1 MKKTI
6 ASLTLSLTILLS
18 LSALAQN
25 DSSRTN
31 SKIVSDSSYSK
42 NDTIRIG
49 DMLIIKK
56 QGYQDNRIENN
67 SWYNKKR
74 KITHGTIAL
83 GNMVVVKRPADQNQF
98 NSNNNNSYYN
108 RKRNRPYGTTINI
121 TNGKIT
127 KDTFLS
133 VNEDTVR
140 LGRLNIIKSQDS
152 LHKKDWESMIEDGD
166 FDNTHISIERAPK
179 KLKNVTTNWMSFD
192 LGYANYR
199 DESEQMAYLAIYPG
213 LPYNKYW
220 VNSGSLKLDNRKS
233 SNFNIWIVQQKLNI
247 YQHKINLKYG
257 VGFEMFNFRFEQ
269 PVSFRNE
276 PGKTVFIDDVNF
288 TKNKLFVK
296 YLTVPVQLNFQ
307 PNPYNR
313 KGFYASIGLS
323 AGYLVDARNKQISP
337 ERGKQK
343 YDGNFELNNFRF
355 ATIGELGIGGIR
367 LYGSFGS
374 INLFDKNQS
383 SFSLFPYSIGLR
395 FSNF

>member
-1 MKKTI
+1 M
-6 ASLTLSLTILLS
+6 
-18 LSALAQN
+18 
-25 DSSRTN
+25 
-31 SKIVSDSSYSK
+31 
-42 NDTIRIG
+42 
-49 DMLIIKK
+49 
-56 QGYQDNRIENN
+56 
-67 SWYNKKR
+67 
-74 KITHGTIAL
+74 
-83 GNMVVVKRPADQNQF
+83 
-98 NSNNNNSYYN
+98 
-108 RKRNRPYGTTINI
+108 PYGTIVNI
-121 TNGKIT
+121 KNGQIV

-133 VNEDTVR
+133 VNDDTVR

-152 LHKKDWESMIEDGD
+152 NNKKDWETMIEDGD
-166 FDNTHISIERAPK
+166 FENTNITIERAPK
-179 KLKNVTTNWMSFD
+179 KLKNVTTNWFSFD

-199 DESEQMAYLAIYPG
+199 DESDQMVYLMGFPSTYPG
-213 LPYNKYW
+213 LPYNKYL
-220 VNSGSLKLDNRKS
+220 VNSSNLKLDNRKS
-233 SNFNIWIVQQKLNI
+233 SNFNIWIVQQKVNL

-276 PGKTVFIDDVNF
+276 LGKTVLIDDVNF

-307 PNPYNR
+307 PNPNSR

-343 YDGNFELNNFRF
+343 YDGNFELNNLRF

-367 LYGSFGS
+367 LYGSYGS

-383 SFSLFPYSIGLR
+383 RFSLFPYALGLR

>member
-6 ASLTLSLTILLS
+6 TTLTACFIMAFSLT
-18 LSALAQN
+18 ALAQN
-25 DSSRTN
+25 DSTKTN
-31 SKIVSDSSYSK
+31 TNKIIIES
-42 NDTIRIG
+42 DTIRIG

-56 QGYQDNRIENN
+56 QGDR
-67 SWYNKKR
+67 
-74 KITHGTIAL
+74 
-83 GNMVVVKRPADQNQF
+83 
-98 NSNNNNSYYN
+98 NNNNDNKSYYN
-108 RKRNRPYGTTINI
+108 RKRNRLYGTSLNI
-121 TNGKIT
+121 TNGRIK

-133 VNEDTVR
+133 VNDDTVR

-152 LHKKDWESMIEDGD
+152 NNKKDWESMIEDGD
-166 FDNTHISIERAPK
+166 FDNTRISIERAPK
-179 KLKNVTTNWMSFD
+179 KLKNVTTNWFSFD
-192 LGYANYR
+192 LGYANYT
-199 DESEQMAYLAIYPG
+199 DESPQMAYLAIYP
-213 LPYNKYW
+213 PSKYW
-220 VNSGSLKLDNRKS
+220 VNSGSLKLDNRKA
-233 SNFNIWIVQQKLNI
+233 SNFNIWIVQQKLNV

-288 TKNKLFVK
+288 TKNKLFTK

-307 PNPYNR
+307 PNPYSR

-343 YDGNFELNNFRF
+343 YDGTFELNNLRF

-367 LYGSFGS
+367 LYGSYGS
-374 INLFDKNQS
+374 INLFDKNQTHF
-383 SFSLFPYSIGLR
+383 SFFPYALGLR
-395 FSNF
+395 FGNF

>member
-1 MKKTI
+1 MKKIITP
-6 ASLTLSLTILLS
+6 LTLCLMMLLS
-18 LSALAQN
+18 LQSFAQN
-25 DSSRTN
+25 DSTRT
-31 SKIVSDSSYSK
+31 SPSIKLVADSSYNA
-42 NDTIRIG
+42 NDTISIG
-49 DMLIIKK
+49 NMIIVKK

-74 KITHGTIAL
+74 NITHGNIAL
-83 GNMVVVKRPADQNQF
+83 GNMVVVKRPAYQNQY
-98 NSNNNNSYYN
+98 NN
-108 RKRNRPYGTTINI
+108 RRNRNRNMPIGTIINI
-121 TNGKIT
+121 TNGKIK

-133 VNEDTVR
+133 VNDDTVR

-152 LHKKDWESMIEDGD
+152 NNKKDWESMIEDGD
-166 FDNTHISIERAPK
+166 FDNTNITIERAPK
-179 KLKNVTTNWMSFD
+179 KLKNITTNWFSFD
-192 LGYANYR
+192 LGYANYI
-199 DESEQMAYLAIYPG
+199 DESPQMAYLAIFP
-213 LPYNKYW
+213 PSKYW
-220 VNSGSLKLDNRKS
+220 VNSSNLKLDNRKA

-276 PGKTVFIDDVNF
+276 PNKTIFMDDVNF

-307 PNPYNR
+307 PNPYSR

-343 YDGNFELNNFRF
+343 YDGNFELNNLRL

-367 LYGSFGS
+367 LYGSYGS

-383 SFSLFPYSIGLR
+383 SFSLFPYALGLR

>member
-1 MKKTI
+1 MKKII
-6 ASLTLSLTILLS
+6 APLTLSLLILLS
-18 LSALAQN
+18 LQSFAQN
-25 DSSRTN
+25 DSSRT
-31 SKIVSDSSYSK
+31 SPSIQLVADSSFHA
-42 NDTIRIG
+42 NDTIKIG
-49 DMLIIKK
+49 NMLIIKK
-56 QGYQDNRIENN
+56 QGGRNN
-67 SWYNKKR
+67 DY
-74 KITHGTIAL
+74 
-83 GNMVVVKRPADQNQF
+83 D
-98 NSNNNNSYYN
+98 NNSYYSGRRN
-108 RKRNRPYGTTINI
+108 WNSYNNKKRNRLYGTSLNI
-121 TNGKIT
+121 TNGKIR

-133 VNEDTVR
+133 VNDDTVR

-152 LHKKDWESMIEDGD
+152 NHKKDWESMIEDGD
-166 FDNTHISIERAPK
+166 FDNTRISIERAPK
-179 KLKNVTTNWMSFD
+179 KLKNVTTNWFSFD
-192 LGYANYR
+192 LGYANYT
-199 DESEQMAYLAIYPG
+199 DESPQMAYLMGFPSTYPG
-213 LPYNKYW
+213 PPYSKYF

-233 SNFNIWIVQQKLNI
+233 SNFNIWIIQQKLNV

-276 PGKTVFIDDVNF
+276 PGKTLYMDDVNF

-307 PNPYNR
+307 PSPYSR

-343 YDGNFELNNFRF
+343 YDGTFELNNLRF

-367 LYGSFGS
+367 LYGSYGS

-383 SFSLFPYSIGLR
+383 HFSFFPYALGLR

>member
-1 MKKTI
+1 MKKIITPL
-6 ASLTLSLTILLS
+6 ALSLVMLLS
-18 LSALAQN
+18 LQGFTQN

-31 SKIVSDSSYSK
+31 SSIKLLADSSFSA
-42 NDTIRIG
+42 NDTITIG
-49 DMLIIKK
+49 NMIIVKK
-56 QGYQDNRIENN
+56 QGNQNDGKNI
-67 SWYNKKR
+67 NK
-74 KITHGTIAL
+74 HNGTIAI
-83 GNMVVVKRPADQNQF
+83 GNVVILKKNNEQNY
-98 NSNNNNSYYN
+98 NYN

-121 TNGKIT
+121 TDGKIA

-166 FDNTHISIERAPK
+166 FDNTHISIERASK
-179 KLKNVTTNWMSFD
+179 KLKNVTTNWFSFD

-199 DESEQMAYLAIYPG
+199 DESAQMAYLAVYPG

-233 SNFNIWIVQQKLNI
+233 SNFNIWIVQQKLNV

-276 PGKTVFIDDVNF
+276 PGKTVFMDDVNF

-383 SFSLFPYSIGLR
+383 HFSLFPYSIGLR

>member
-1 MKKTI
+1 MKKII
-6 ASLTLSLTILLS
+6 ALLTLSLSILFS
-18 LSALAQN
+18 LQSFAQN
-25 DSSRTN
+25 DSSKT
-31 SKIVSDSSYSK
+31 SPSIQLLADSSFSA
-42 NDTIRIG
+42 NDTIKIG
-49 DMLIIKK
+49 NMLIIKK
-56 QGYQDNRIENN
+56 QGGRNN
-67 SWYNKKR
+67 DY
-74 KITHGTIAL
+74 
-83 GNMVVVKRPADQNQF
+83 D
-98 NSNNNNSYYN
+98 NNSYYSGRRNWNSYNN
-108 RKRNRPYGTTINI
+108 RKRNRLYGTSLNI
-121 TNGKIT
+121 TNGKIR

-133 VNEDTVR
+133 VNDDTVR

-152 LHKKDWESMIEDGD
+152 NNKKDWESMIEDGD
-166 FDNTHISIERAPK
+166 FDNTRISIERAPK
-179 KLKNVTTNWMSFD
+179 KLKNVTTNWFSFD
-192 LGYANYR
+192 LGYANYI
-199 DESEQMAYLAIYPG
+199 DESPQKMADFS
-213 LPYNKYW
+213 LPYSKYF
-220 VNSGSLKLDNRKS
+220 VNSGSLKLDNRKA
-233 SNFNIWIVQQKLNI
+233 SNFNIWIVQQKLNV

-276 PGKTVFIDDVNF
+276 PGKTLYMDDVNF

-307 PNPYNR
+307 PNPYSR

-343 YDGNFELNNFRF
+343 YDGTFELNNLRF

-367 LYGSFGS
+367 LYGSYGS

-383 SFSLFPYSIGLR
+383 SFSLFPYALGLR

>member
-1 MKKTI
+1 MKKII
-6 ASLTLSLTILLS
+6 APLILSLLMLLS
-18 LSALAQN
+18 LQSFAQN

-31 SKIVSDSSYSK
+31 SSIKLLADSSFNA

-56 QGYQDNRIENN
+56 QGDRNN
-67 SWYNKKR
+67 S
-74 KITHGTIAL
+74 
-83 GNMVVVKRPADQNQF
+83 
-98 NSNNNNSYYN
+98 SNNNSYYN
-108 RKRNRPYGTTINI
+108 RKRNRLYGTSLNI
-121 TNGKIT
+121 TNGRIK

-133 VNEDTVR
+133 VNDDTVR

-152 LHKKDWESMIEDGD
+152 NNKKDWESMIEHGD
-166 FDNTHISIERAPK
+166 FDNTRISIERAPK
-179 KLKNVTTNWMSFD
+179 KLKDITTNWFSFD
-192 LGYANYR
+192 LGYANFR
-199 DESEQMAYLAIYPG
+199 DESDQMVYLMGFPSTYPG

-220 VNSGSLKLDNRKS
+220 VNSSNLKLDNPKS
-233 SNFNIWIVQQKLNI
+233 SNFNIWIVQQKVNL

-276 PGKTVFIDDVNF
+276 PGKTVFMDDVNF
-288 TKNKLFVK
+288 TKNKLFTK

-323 AGYLVDARNKQISP
+323 AGYLVDARNKQKSA

-343 YDGNFELNNFRF
+343 YDGNFELNNLRF

-367 LYGSFGS
+367 LYGSYGS
-374 INLFDKNQS
+374 INLFDKNKS
-383 SFSLFPYSIGLR
+383 NLTLFPYAIGLR

>member
-1 MKKTI
+1 MKKIITT
-6 ASLTLSLTILLS
+6 LTACFIMAFS
-18 LSALAQN
+18 LSSFAQN
-25 DSSRTN
+25 DSSQTN
-31 SKIVSDSSYSK
+31 SKILVDSSYRA
-42 NDTIRIG
+42 NDTITIG
-49 DMLIIKK
+49 NMIIIKK
-56 QGYQDNRIENN
+56 QGGRNN
-67 SWYNKKR
+67 NY
-74 KITHGTIAL
+74 
-83 GNMVVVKRPADQNQF
+83 D
-98 NSNNNNSYYN
+98 NNSYYRGGRNWNSYNN
-108 RKRNRPYGTTINI
+108 RKRNRLYGTSLNI
-121 TNGKIT
+121 TNGKIR

-133 VNEDTVR
+133 VNDDTVR

-152 LHKKDWESMIEDGD
+152 NHKKDWESMIEDGD
-166 FDNTHISIERAPK
+166 FDNTRISIERAPK
-179 KLKNVTTNWMSFD
+179 KLKNVTTNWFSFD
-192 LGYANYR
+192 LGYANYI
-199 DESEQMAYLAIYPG
+199 DESPQMAYLAIYP
-213 LPYNKYW
+213 PSKYW
-220 VNSGSLKLDNRKS
+220 VNSGSLKLDNRKA
-233 SNFNIWIVQQKLNI
+233 SNFNIWIVQQKLNV

-276 PGKTVFIDDVNF
+276 PGKTLYMDDVNF

-307 PNPYNR
+307 PNPYSR

-343 YDGNFELNNFRF
+343 YDGTFELNNLRF

-367 LYGSFGS
+367 LYGSYGS

-383 SFSLFPYSIGLR
+383 HFSFFPYALGLR

>member
-1 MKKTI
+1 MKKII
-6 ASLTLSLTILLS
+6 ALLTLSLSILFS
-18 LSALAQN
+18 LQSFAQN
-25 DSSRTN
+25 DSSKT
-31 SKIVSDSSYSK
+31 SPSIQLLADSSFSA
-42 NDTIRIG
+42 NDTIKIG
-49 DMLIIKK
+49 NMLIIKK
-56 QGYQDNRIENN
+56 QGGRNN
-67 SWYNKKR
+67 DY
-74 KITHGTIAL
+74 
-83 GNMVVVKRPADQNQF
+83 D
-98 NSNNNNSYYN
+98 NNSYYSGRRN
-108 RKRNRPYGTTINI
+108 WNSYNNKKRNRLYGTSLNI
-121 TNGKIT
+121 TNGKIR

-133 VNEDTVR
+133 VNDDTVR

-152 LHKKDWESMIEDGD
+152 NHKKDWESMIEDGD
-166 FDNTHISIERAPK
+166 FDNTRISIERAPK
-179 KLKNVTTNWMSFD
+179 KLKNVTTNWFSFD
-192 LGYANYR
+192 LGYANYT
-199 DESEQMAYLAIYPG
+199 DESPQMAYLAIYP
-213 LPYNKYW
+213 PSKYW
-220 VNSGSLKLDNRKS
+220 VNSGSLKLDNRKA
-233 SNFNIWIVQQKLNI
+233 SNFNIWIVQQKLNV

-276 PGKTVFIDDVNF
+276 PGKTLYMDDVNF

-307 PNPYNR
+307 PNPYSR

-343 YDGNFELNNFRF
+343 YDGTFELNNLRL

-367 LYGSFGS
+367 LYGSYGS

-383 SFSLFPYSIGLR
+383 SFSFFPYALGLR

>member
-6 ASLTLSLTILLS
+6 TTLTACFLMAFSLT
-18 LSALAQN
+18 ALAQN
-25 DSSRTN
+25 NSSRT
-31 SKIVSDSSYSK
+31 STTIVSDSSYRA
-42 NDTIRIG
+42 NDTITIG
-49 DMLIIKK
+49 NMIIVKK
-56 QGYQDNRIENN
+56 QEYQDNRIENN

-74 KITHGTIAL
+74 KISHGTIAL
-83 GNMVVVKRPADQNQF
+83 GNMVVVKKNNEQNY
-98 NSNNNNSYYN
+98 NYN

-121 TNGKIT
+121 TNGKIK

-133 VNEDTVR
+133 VNDDTVR

-152 LHKKDWESMIEDGD
+152 NHKKDWETMVEDGD
-166 FDNTHISIERAPK
+166 FDNTDITIERAPK
-179 KLKNVTTNWMSFD
+179 KLKNVTTNWFDSD

-199 DESEQMAYLAIYPG
+199 DESAQMAYLSIYPD
-213 LPYNKYW
+213 LPYSSYFL
-220 VNSGSLKLDNRKS
+220 NSSSLKLDNRKA
-233 SNFNIWIVQQKLNI
+233 SNFNLWIVQQKLNL

-276 PGKTVFIDDVNF
+276 PGKTVFMDNVNF
-288 TKNKLFVK
+288 TKNKLFTK

-307 PNPYNR
+307 PNPYSR

-323 AGYLVDARNKQISP
+323 AGYLVDSRNKQISA

-343 YDGNFELNNFRF
+343 YDGNFELNNWRF

-367 LYGSFGS
+367 LYGSYGS
-374 INLFDKNQS
+374 INLFDKKQS
-383 SFSLFPYSIGLR
+383 DLSLFPYAIGLR

>member
-6 ASLTLSLTILLS
+6 TPLTLSLVMLLS
-18 LSALAQN
+18 LQGFAQN

-31 SKIVSDSSYSK
+31 SKIVSDSSYRA
-42 NDTIRIG
+42 NDTITIG
-49 DMLIIKK
+49 NMIIVKK
-56 QGYQDNRIENN
+56 QADQDNRIENN
-67 SWYNKKR
+67 TWYNNKR

-83 GNMVVVKRPADQNQF
+83 GNMVVVKRPADQNEY
-98 NSNNNNSYYN
+98 NNL
-108 RKRNRPYGTTINI
+108 RNRNRTYGTIINI
-121 TNGKIT
+121 TNGKIK

-140 LGRLNIIKSQDS
+140 LGRLNIIKSQDKNN
-152 LHKKDWESMIEDGD
+152 KKDWQSMIEDGD
-166 FDNTHISIERAPK
+166 FDNTNISIERAPK
-179 KLKNVTTNWMSFD
+179 KLKNVTTNWFSFD
-192 LGYANYR
+192 LGYANFR
-199 DESEQMAYLAIYPG
+199 DQSDQMVYLMGIPSTYPG
-213 LPYNKYW
+213 LPFNKYW
-220 VNSGSLKLDNRKS
+220 VNSSNLKLDNRKA
-233 SNFNIWIVQQKLNI
+233 SNFNIWIVQQKLNL

-276 PGKTVFIDDVNF
+276 PGKTVFMDDVNF

-307 PNPYNR
+307 PNPNNR

-323 AGYLVDARNKQISP
+323 AGYLVDARDKQISA

-343 YDGNFELNNFRF
+343 YDGTFELNNLRF
-355 ATIGELGIGGIR
+355 ATIGELGIGGVR

-374 INLFDKNQS
+374 INLFDKNKS
-383 SFSLFPYSIGLR
+383 NLTLFPYAIGLR

>member
-1 MKKTI
+1 MKKIITTLI
-6 ASLTLSLTILLS
+6 LSLTILLS
-18 LSALAQN
+18 LQGFAQN
-25 DSSRTN
+25 DSSRT
-31 SKIVSDSSYSK
+31 SPSIKLLADSSFSA
-42 NDTIRIG
+42 NDTIKIG
-49 DMLIIKK
+49 NMLIIKK
-56 QGYQDNRIENN
+56 QGGRNN
-67 SWYNKKR
+67 DY
-74 KITHGTIAL
+74 
-83 GNMVVVKRPADQNQF
+83 D
-98 NSNNNNSYYN
+98 NNSYYRGRGNWNSYNN
-108 RKRNRPYGTTINI
+108 RKRNRLYGTSLNI
-121 TNGKIT
+121 TNGKIR

-152 LHKKDWESMIEDGD
+152 NNKKDWESMIEDGD
-166 FDNTHISIERAPK
+166 FDNTRISIERAPK
-179 KLKNVTTNWMSFD
+179 KLKNVNTYWFSFD
-192 LGYANYR
+192 LGYANYI
-199 DESEQMAYLAIYPG
+199 DESPQMAYLAIFP
-213 LPYNKYW
+213 PSKYW
-220 VNSGSLKLDNRKS
+220 VNSSSLKLDNRKA
-233 SNFNIWIVQQKLNI
+233 SNFNIWIVQQKLNL

-276 PGKTVFIDDVNF
+276 PGKTLYMDDVNF

-307 PNPYNR
+307 PNPYSR

-343 YDGNFELNNFRF
+343 YDGNFELNNLRF

-367 LYGSFGS
+367 LYGSYGS

-383 SFSLFPYSIGLR
+383 SFSLFPYALGLR

>member
-6 ASLTLSLTILLS
+6 TTLTACFLMAFSLN
-18 LSALAQN
+18 ALAQN
-25 DSSRTN
+25 DSSRAST
-31 SKIVSDSSYSK
+31 KIVLDSAYRGD
-42 NDTIRIG
+42 DTITIG
-49 DMLIIKK
+49 NMIIVKK

-74 KITHGTIAL
+74 KISHGTIAL
-83 GNMVVVKRPADQNQF
+83 GNMVVVKKNNGQN
-98 NSNNNNSYYN
+98 YN
-108 RKRNRPYGTTINI
+108 YIRKRNRLYGTNLNI
-121 TNGKIT
+121 TNGRIK

-133 VNEDTVR
+133 VNDDTVR

-152 LHKKDWESMIEDGD
+152 NHKKDWETMIEDGD
-166 FDNTHISIERAPK
+166 FDNTRISIERAPK
-179 KLKNVTTNWMSFD
+179 KLKNVTTNWFSLD

-199 DESEQMAYLAIYPG
+199 DESPQKMADFS
-213 LPYNKYW
+213 LPYSKYF
-220 VNSGSLKLDNRKS
+220 VNSSSLTLDNRKA
-233 SNFNIWIVQQKLNI
+233 SNINIWIVQQKLNL

-276 PGKTVFIDDVNF
+276 PGKTVFMDDVNF

-307 PNPYNR
+307 PNPYSR

-343 YDGNFELNNFRF
+343 YDGTFELNNLRF
-355 ATIGELGIGGIR
+355 ATIGELGIGSIR
-367 LYGSFGS
+367 LYGSYGS

-383 SFSLFPYSIGLR
+383 DFSLFPYALGLR

>member
-1 MKKTI
+1 MKKII
-6 ASLTLSLTILLS
+6 ALLTLSLSILFS
-18 LSALAQN
+18 LQSFAQN
-25 DSSRTN
+25 DSSKT
-31 SKIVSDSSYSK
+31 SPSIQLLADSSFSA
-42 NDTIRIG
+42 NDTIKIG
-49 DMLIIKK
+49 NMLIIKK
-56 QGYQDNRIENN
+56 QGGRNN
-67 SWYNKKR
+67 DY
-74 KITHGTIAL
+74 
-83 GNMVVVKRPADQNQF
+83 D
-98 NSNNNNSYYN
+98 NNSYYSGRRN
-108 RKRNRPYGTTINI
+108 WNSYNNKKRNRLYGTSLNI
-121 TNGKIT
+121 TNGKIR

-133 VNEDTVR
+133 VNDDTVR

-152 LHKKDWESMIEDGD
+152 NHKKDWESMIEDGD
-166 FDNTHISIERAPK
+166 FDNTRISIERAPK
-179 KLKNVTTNWMSFD
+179 KLKNVTTNWFSFD
-192 LGYANYR
+192 LGYANYT
-199 DESEQMAYLAIYPG
+199 DESPQMAYLMGFPSTYPG
-213 LPYNKYW
+213 PPYSKYF

-233 SNFNIWIVQQKLNI
+233 SNFNIWIIQQKLNV

-276 PGKTVFIDDVNF
+276 PGKTLYMDDVNF

-307 PNPYNR
+307 PSPYSR

-343 YDGNFELNNFRF
+343 YDGTFELNNLRL

-367 LYGSFGS
+367 LYGSYGS

-383 SFSLFPYSIGLR
+383 HFSFFPYALGLR

>member
-1 MKKTI
+1 MKKII
-6 ASLTLSLTILLS
+6 APLTLSLLILLS
-18 LSALAQN
+18 LQSFAQN
-25 DSSRTN
+25 DSSRT
-31 SKIVSDSSYSK
+31 SPSIKLVADSSFSA
-42 NDTIRIG
+42 NDTIKIG
-49 DMLIIKK
+49 NMLIIKK
-56 QGYQDNRIENN
+56 QGGRNNDYDNNIYYRG
-67 SWYNKKR
+67 R
-74 KITHGTIAL
+74 
-83 GNMVVVKRPADQNQF
+83 GNW
-98 NSNNNNSYYN
+98 NSYNN
-108 RKRNRPYGTTINI
+108 RKRNRIDGTSLNI
-121 TNGKIT
+121 TNGKIR

-152 LHKKDWESMIEDGD
+152 NNKKDWQSMIEDGD
-166 FDNTHISIERAPK
+166 FDNTRISIERAPK
-179 KLKNVTTNWMSFD
+179 KLKNVTTNWFSFD
-192 LGYANYR
+192 LGYANFR
-199 DESEQMAYLAIYPG
+199 DESDQMVYLMGFPSTYPG

-220 VNSGSLKLDNRKS
+220 VNSSNLKLDNRKS
-233 SNFNIWIVQQKLNI
+233 SNFNIWIVQQKLNV

-276 PGKTVFIDDVNF
+276 PNKTVFMDDVNF

-307 PNPYNR
+307 PNPYSR

-343 YDGNFELNNFRF
+343 YDGTFELNNLRF
-355 ATIGELGIGGIR
+355 ATIGELGIGSIR
-367 LYGSFGS
+367 LYGSYGS

-383 SFSLFPYSIGLR
+383 HFSFFPYALGLR

>member
-1 MKKTI
+1 MKKII
-6 ASLTLSLTILLS
+6 ALLTLSLSILLS
-18 LSALAQN
+18 LQSFAQN
-25 DSSRTN
+25 DSSKT
-31 SKIVSDSSYSK
+31 SPSIQLVADSSFSA
-42 NDTIRIG
+42 NDTIKIG
-49 DMLIIKK
+49 NMLIIKK
-56 QGYQDNRIENN
+56 QGGRNN
-67 SWYNKKR
+67 DY
-74 KITHGTIAL
+74 
-83 GNMVVVKRPADQNQF
+83 D
-98 NSNNNNSYYN
+98 NNSYYSGRRN
-108 RKRNRPYGTTINI
+108 WNSYNNKKRNRLYGTSLNI
-121 TNGKIT
+121 TNGKIR

-133 VNEDTVR
+133 VNDDTVR

-152 LHKKDWESMIEDGD
+152 NNKKDWESMIEDGD
-166 FDNTHISIERAPK
+166 FDNTRISIERAPK
-179 KLKNVTTNWMSFD
+179 KLKNVTTNWFSFD
-192 LGYANYR
+192 LGYANYI
-199 DESEQMAYLAIYPG
+199 DESPQKMADFS
-213 LPYNKYW
+213 LPYSKYF
-220 VNSGSLKLDNRKS
+220 VNSGSLKLDNRKA
-233 SNFNIWIVQQKLNI
+233 SNFNIWIVQQKLNL

-276 PGKTVFIDDVNF
+276 PGKTLYMDDVNF

-307 PNPYNR
+307 PNPYSR

-343 YDGNFELNNFRF
+343 YDGTFELNNLRL

-367 LYGSFGS
+367 LYGSYGS

-383 SFSLFPYSIGLR
+383 SFSLFPYALGLR

>member
-1 MKKTI
+1 MKKI
-6 ASLTLSLTILLS
+6 IVALTLSASFLLS
-18 LSALAQN
+18 LSTLAQN
-25 DSSRTN
+25 DSSRT
-31 SKIVSDSSYSK
+31 SPSIKLVADSSYNA
-42 NDTIRIG
+42 NDTINIG

-56 QGYQDNRIENN
+56 QENQYN
-67 SWYNKKR
+67 S
-74 KITHGTIAL
+74 
-83 GNMVVVKRPADQNQF
+83 
-98 NSNNNNSYYN
+98 NNSYYRGRRN
-108 RKRNRPYGTTINI
+108 WNSYNNKKRNRLYGTTLNI
-121 TNGKIT
+121 TNGRIK

-133 VNEDTVR
+133 VNDDTVR

-152 LHKKDWESMIEDGD
+152 NNKKDWESMIEDGD
-166 FDNTHISIERAPK
+166 FDNTRISIERAPK
-179 KLKNVTTNWMSFD
+179 KLKNVTTNWFSFD

-199 DESEQMAYLAIYPG
+199 DESPQKMADFS
-213 LPYNKYW
+213 LPYSKYF
-220 VNSGSLKLDNRKS
+220 VNSSSLKLDNRKA
-233 SNFNIWIVQQKLNI
+233 SNFNIWIVQQKLNL

-276 PGKTVFIDDVNF
+276 PDKTVFIDDVNF

-307 PNPYNR
+307 PNPYSR

-343 YDGNFELNNFRF
+343 YDGTFELNNLRL
-355 ATIGELGIGGIR
+355 ATIGELGIGSIR
-367 LYGSFGS
+367 LYGSYGS

-383 SFSLFPYSIGLR
+383 DFSLFPYALGLR

>member
-6 ASLTLSLTILLS
+6 TTLTACFLMAFSLT
-18 LSALAQN
+18 ALAQN
-25 DSSRTN
+25 DSSRAST
-31 SKIVSDSSYSK
+31 KIVLDSAYRGD
-42 NDTIRIG
+42 DTITIG
-49 DMLIIKK
+49 NMIIVKK

-74 KITHGTIAL
+74 KISHGTIAL
-83 GNMVVVKRPADQNQF
+83 GNMVVVKKNNGQNY
-98 NSNNNNSYYN
+98 NYN
-108 RKRNRPYGTTINI
+108 RKRNRLYGTSLNI
-121 TNGKIT
+121 TNGRIK

-133 VNEDTVR
+133 VNDDTVR

-152 LHKKDWESMIEDGD
+152 NHKKDWETMIEDGD
-166 FDNTHISIERAPK
+166 FDNTRISIERAPK
-179 KLKNVTTNWMSFD
+179 KLKNVTTNWFSLD

-199 DESEQMAYLAIYPG
+199 DESPQKMADFS
-213 LPYNKYW
+213 LPYSKYF
-220 VNSGSLKLDNRKS
+220 VNSSSLTLDNRKA
-233 SNFNIWIVQQKLNI
+233 SNINIWIVQQKLNL

-276 PGKTVFIDDVNF
+276 PGKTVFMDDVNF

-307 PNPYNR
+307 PNPYSR

-343 YDGNFELNNFRF
+343 YDGTFELNNLRF
-355 ATIGELGIGGIR
+355 ATIGELGIGSIR
-367 LYGSFGS
+367 LYGSYGS

-383 SFSLFPYSIGLR
+383 DFSLFPYALGLR

>member
-6 ASLTLSLTILLS
+6 TTLTACFLMVFSLT
-18 LSALAQN
+18 ALAQN
-25 DSSRTN
+25 DSSKT
-31 SKIVSDSSYSK
+31 SAKIILDS
-42 NDTIRIG
+42 DTITIG
-49 DMLIIKK
+49 NMIIVKK
-56 QGYQDNRIENN
+56 QGSQNDSKYL
-67 SWYNKKR
+67 NK
-74 KITHGTIAL
+74 HNGTIAI
-83 GNMVVVKRPADQNQF
+83 GNVVILKKGNEQNYNQ
-98 NSNNNNSYYN
+98 NYNYN

-121 TNGKIT
+121 TNGRIK

-133 VNEDTVR
+133 VNDDTVR

-152 LHKKDWESMIEDGD
+152 NHKKDWETMVEDGD
-166 FDNTHISIERAPK
+166 FDNTDITIERAPK
-179 KLKNVTTNWMSFD
+179 KLKNVTTNWFSFD

-199 DESEQMAYLAIYPG
+199 DESPQMLASMIYPG
-213 LPYNKYW
+213 QPYSKYF
-220 VNSGSLKLDNRKS
+220 VNSSSLKLDNRKA
-233 SNFNIWIVQQKLNI
+233 SNFNIWIVQQKLNL

-288 TKNKLFVK
+288 TKNKLFTK

-307 PNPYNR
+307 PNPYSR

-323 AGYLVDARNKQISP
+323 AGYLVDSRNKQISP

-343 YDGNFELNNFRF
+343 YDGTFELNNLRF

-367 LYGSFGS
+367 LYGSYGS

-383 SFSLFPYSIGLR
+383 HFSLFPYAIGLR
-395 FSNF
+395 FQSRF

>member
-6 ASLTLSLTILLS
+6 ATLTACFLMAFSLT
-18 LSALAQN
+18 ALAQN
-25 DSSRTN
+25 DSSRANT
-31 SKIVSDSSYSK
+31 KIVSDSSNRT
-42 NDTIRIG
+42 NDTITIG
-49 DMLIIKK
+49 NMIIVKK
-56 QGYQDNRIENN
+56 QEYQDNRIENN
-67 SWYNKKR
+67 SSYNKKR
-74 KITHGTIAL
+74 KISHGTIAL
-83 GNMVVVKRPADQNQF
+83 GNMVVVKKNNGQNY
-98 NSNNNNSYYN
+98 NYN

-121 TNGKIT
+121 TNGKIK

-133 VNEDTVR
+133 VNDDTVR

-152 LHKKDWESMIEDGD
+152 NHKKDWETMVEDGD
-166 FDNTHISIERAPK
+166 FDNTDITIERAPK
-179 KLKNVTTNWMSFD
+179 KLKNVTTNWFSFD

-199 DESEQMAYLAIYPG
+199 DESAQMAYLSIYPIYPD
-213 LPYNKYW
+213 LPYSSYFL
-220 VNSGSLKLDNRKS
+220 NSSSLKLDNRKA
-233 SNFNIWIVQQKLNI
+233 SNFNLWIVQQKLNL

-276 PGKTVFIDDVNF
+276 PGKTVFMDNVNF
-288 TKNKLFVK
+288 TKNKLFTK

-307 PNPYNR
+307 PNPYSR

-323 AGYLVDARNKQISP
+323 AGYLVDSRNKQISA

-343 YDGNFELNNFRF
+343 YDGNFELNNWRF

-367 LYGSFGS
+367 LYGSYGS

-383 SFSLFPYSIGLR
+383 RFSLFPYAIGLR

>member
-1 MKKTI
+1 MKKIITP
-6 ASLTLSLTILLS
+6 LTLCLMMLLS
-18 LSALAQN
+18 LQSFAQN
-25 DSSRTN
+25 DSSRT
-31 SKIVSDSSYSK
+31 SPSIKLVADSSNNA
-42 NDTIRIG
+42 NDTITIG
-49 DMLIIKK
+49 NIIIVKK
-56 QGYQDNRIENN
+56 QDNQNDSKNI
-67 SWYNKKR
+67 NK
-74 KITHGTIAL
+74 HNGTIAI
-83 GNMVVVKRPADQNQF
+83 GNVVILKKNNEQNY
-98 NSNNNNSYYN
+98 NYN

-121 TNGKIT
+121 TDGKIK

-133 VNEDTVR
+133 VNDDTVR

-152 LHKKDWESMIEDGD
+152 NNKKDWESMIEDGD
-166 FDNTHISIERAPK
+166 FDNTKITIERAPK
-179 KLKNVTTNWMSFD
+179 KLKNVTTNWFSFD
-192 LGYANYR
+192 LGYANYI
-199 DESEQMAYLAIYPG
+199 DESPQMAYLAIFP
-213 LPYNKYW
+213 PSKYW
-220 VNSGSLKLDNRKS
+220 VNSSNLKLDNRKA

-276 PGKTVFIDDVNF
+276 PNKTVFMDDVNF

-307 PNPYNR
+307 PNPYSR

-343 YDGNFELNNFRF
+343 YDGNFEFNNLRF

-367 LYGSFGS
+367 LYGSYGS

-383 SFSLFPYSIGLR
+383 SFSLFPYALGLR

>member
-6 ASLTLSLTILLS
+6 TPLTLCLMMLLS
-18 LSALAQN
+18 LQSFAQN
-25 DSSRTN
+25 DSSRT
-31 SKIVSDSSYSK
+31 SPSIKLVADSSYNA
-42 NDTIRIG
+42 NDTISIG
-49 DMLIIKK
+49 NMIIVKK

-74 KITHGTIAL
+74 SITHG
-83 GNMVVVKRPADQNQF
+83 NRVVVNRPAYQNQY
-98 NSNNNNSYYN
+98 NN
-108 RKRNRPYGTTINI
+108 RRNRNRNMPIGTIINI
-121 TNGKIT
+121 TNGKIK

-133 VNEDTVR
+133 VNDDTVR

-152 LHKKDWESMIEDGD
+152 NNKKDWESMIEHGD
-166 FDNTHISIERAPK
+166 FDNTKITIERAPK
-179 KLKNVTTNWMSFD
+179 KLKNVTTNWFSFD
-192 LGYANYR
+192 LGYANYI
-199 DESEQMAYLAIYPG
+199 DESPQMAYLAIFP
-213 LPYNKYW
+213 PSKYW
-220 VNSGSLKLDNRKS
+220 VNSSNLKLDNRKA

-276 PGKTVFIDDVNF
+276 PNKTVFMDDVNF

-296 YLTVPVQLNFQ
+296 YLTVPVKLNFQ
-307 PNPYNR
+307 PNPYSR

-343 YDGNFELNNFRF
+343 YDGNFELNNLRF

-367 LYGSFGS
+367 LYGSYGS

-383 SFSLFPYSIGLR
+383 RFSLFPYALGLR

>member
-1 MKKTI
+1 MKKIITP
-6 ASLTLSLTILLS
+6 LTLCLMMLLS
-18 LSALAQN
+18 LQSFAQN
-25 DSSRTN
+25 DSSRT
-31 SKIVSDSSYSK
+31 SPSIKLVADSSYNA
-42 NDTIRIG
+42 NDTISIG
-49 DMLIIKK
+49 NMIIVKK

-74 KITHGTIAL
+74 SITHG
-83 GNMVVVKRPADQNQF
+83 NRVVVNRPAYQNQY
-98 NSNNNNSYYN
+98 NN
-108 RKRNRPYGTTINI
+108 RRNRNRNMPIGTIINI
-121 TNGKIT
+121 TNGKIK

-133 VNEDTVR
+133 VNDDTVR

-152 LHKKDWESMIEDGD
+152 NNKKDWESMIEDGD
-166 FDNTHISIERAPK
+166 FDNTKITIERAPK
-179 KLKNVTTNWMSFD
+179 KLKNVTTNWFSFD
-192 LGYANYR
+192 LGYANYI
-199 DESEQMAYLAIYPG
+199 DESPQMAYLAMFP
-213 LPYNKYW
+213 PSKYW
-220 VNSGSLKLDNRKS
+220 VNSSNLKLDNRKA
-233 SNFNIWIVQQKLNI
+233 SNFNIWIVQQKLNV

-276 PGKTVFIDDVNF
+276 PGKTLYMDDVNF

-307 PNPYNR
+307 PNPYSR

-343 YDGNFELNNFRF
+343 YDGNFELNNLRF

-367 LYGSFGS
+367 LYGSYGS

-383 SFSLFPYSIGLR
+383 SFSLFPYALGLR

>member
-6 ASLTLSLTILLS
+6 ALLTLCLMMLLS
-18 LSALAQN
+18 LQSFAQN

-31 SKIVSDSSYSK
+31 PSIKLVADNSFSA

-56 QGYQDNRIENN
+56 QGNQDNRIENN
-67 SWYNKKR
+67 SWNKKG

-83 GNMVVVKRPADQNQF
+83 GNMVVVKR
-98 NSNNNNSYYN
+98 
-108 RKRNRPYGTTINI
+108 NRPYGTAINI

-133 VNEDTVR
+133 VNDDTVR

-152 LHKKDWESMIEDGD
+152 NNKKDWESMIEDGD

-179 KLKNVTTNWMSFD
+179 KLKNVTTNWFSFD

-199 DESEQMAYLAIYPG
+199 DESAQMAYLMMYPG

-233 SNFNIWIVQQKLNI
+233 SNFNIWIVQQKLNV

-276 PGKTVFIDDVNF
+276 PGKTVFMDDVNF

-323 AGYLVDARNKQISP
+323 AGYLVDARNKQISA

-343 YDGNFELNNFRF
+343 YEGNFELNNFRF

-383 SFSLFPYSIGLR
+383 HFSLFPYSIGLR

>member
-6 ASLTLSLTILLS
+6 TPLTLFLMMLLS
-18 LSALAQN
+18 LQSFAQN
-25 DSSRTN
+25 DSTRT
-31 SKIVSDSSYSK
+31 SPSIKLVADSSYNA
-42 NDTIRIG
+42 NDTISIG
-49 DMLIIKK
+49 NMIIVKK
-56 QGYQDNRIENN
+56 QGYQNNRIENN

-74 KITHGTIAL
+74 NITHGNIAL
-83 GNMVVVKRPADQNQF
+83 GNMVVVKRPAYQNQY
-98 NSNNNNSYYN
+98 NN
-108 RKRNRPYGTTINI
+108 RRNRNRNMPIGTIINI
-121 TNGKIT
+121 TNGKIK

-133 VNEDTVR
+133 VNDDTVR

-152 LHKKDWESMIEDGD
+152 SNKKDWESMIEDGD
-166 FDNTHISIERAPK
+166 FDNTNITIERAPK
-179 KLKNVTTNWMSFD
+179 KLKNVTTNWFSID
-192 LGYANYR
+192 LGYSNYI
-199 DESEQMAYLAIYPG
+199 DESPQMAYLAMFP
-213 LPYNKYW
+213 PSKYW
-220 VNSGSLKLDNRKS
+220 VNSSNLKLDNRKA

-247 YQHKINLKYG
+247 YKHKINLKYG

-276 PGKTVFIDDVNF
+276 PNKTVFMDDVNF

-307 PNPYNR
+307 PNPYSR

-343 YDGNFELNNFRF
+343 YDGNFELNNLRF

-367 LYGSFGS
+367 LYGSYGS

-383 SFSLFPYSIGLR
+383 SFSLFPYALGLR

>member
-6 ASLTLSLTILLS
+6 TTLTACFLMVFSLT
-18 LSALAQN
+18 ALAQN
-25 DSSRTN
+25 DSSKT
-31 SKIVSDSSYSK
+31 SAKIILDS
-42 NDTIRIG
+42 DTITIG
-49 DMLIIKK
+49 NMIIVKK
-56 QGYQDNRIENN
+56 QGSQNDSKYL
-67 SWYNKKR
+67 NK
-74 KITHGTIAL
+74 HNGTIAI
-83 GNMVVVKRPADQNQF
+83 GNVVILKKGNEQNYNQ
-98 NSNNNNSYYN
+98 NYNYN

-121 TNGKIT
+121 TDGRIK

-133 VNEDTVR
+133 VNDDTVR

-152 LHKKDWESMIEDGD
+152 NHKKDWETMVEDGD
-166 FDNTHISIERAPK
+166 FDNTDITIERAPK
-179 KLKNVTTNWMSFD
+179 KLKNVTTNWFSFD

-199 DESEQMAYLAIYPG
+199 DESPQMLASMIYPG
-213 LPYNKYW
+213 QPYSKYF
-220 VNSGSLKLDNRKS
+220 VNSSSLKLDNRKA
-233 SNFNIWIVQQKLNI
+233 SNFNIWIVQQKLNL

-288 TKNKLFVK
+288 TKNKLFTK

-307 PNPYNR
+307 PNPYSR

-323 AGYLVDARNKQISP
+323 AGYLVDSRNKQISP

-343 YDGNFELNNFRF
+343 YDGTFELNNLRF
-355 ATIGELGIGGIR
+355 ATIGELGIGVIR
-367 LYGSFGS
+367 LYGSYGS

-383 SFSLFPYSIGLR
+383 HFSLFPYALGLR

>member
-31 SKIVSDSSYSK
+31 SKIISDSSYRA
-42 NDTIRIG
+42 NDTISIG
-49 DMLIIKK
+49 NMIIVKK
-56 QGYQDNRIENN
+56 QGGRNN
-67 SWYNKKR
+67 NY
-74 KITHGTIAL
+74 
-83 GNMVVVKRPADQNQF
+83 D
-98 NSNNNNSYYN
+98 NNSYYRGGRN
-108 RKRNRPYGTTINI
+108 WNSYNNKKRNRTYGTIINI
-121 TNGKIT
+121 TDGKIK

-140 LGRLNIIKSQDS
+140 LGRLNIIKSQDKNN
-152 LHKKDWESMIEDGD
+152 KKDWQSMIEDGD
-166 FDNTHISIERAPK
+166 FDNTNISIERAPK
-179 KLKNVTTNWMSFD
+179 KLKNVTTNWFSFD
-192 LGYANYR
+192 LGYANFR
-199 DESEQMAYLAIYPG
+199 DQSDQMVYLMGIPSTYPG
-213 LPYNKYW
+213 LPFNKYW
-220 VNSGSLKLDNRKS
+220 VNSSNLKLDNRKA
-233 SNFNIWIVQQKLNI
+233 SNFNIWIVQQKLNV

-276 PGKTVFIDDVNF
+276 PGKTVFMDDVNF

-323 AGYLVDARNKQISP
+323 AGYLVDARNKQISA

-343 YDGNFELNNFRF
+343 YDGTFELNNLRF
-355 ATIGELGIGGIR
+355 ATIGELGIGGVR

-374 INLFDKNQS
+374 INLFDKNKS
-383 SFSLFPYSIGLR
+383 NLTLFPYAIGLR

>member
-1 MKKTI
+1 MKKIITPL
-6 ASLTLSLTILLS
+6 ALSLVMLLS
-18 LSALAQN
+18 LQGFTQN

-31 SKIVSDSSYSK
+31 SSIKLLADSSFSA
-42 NDTIRIG
+42 NDTITIG
-49 DMLIIKK
+49 NMIIVKK
-56 QGYQDNRIENN
+56 QGNQNDGKNI
-67 SWYNKKR
+67 NK
-74 KITHGTIAL
+74 HNGTIAI
-83 GNMVVVKRPADQNQF
+83 GNVVILKKNNEQNY
-98 NSNNNNSYYN
+98 NYN

-121 TNGKIT
+121 TDGKIA

-166 FDNTHISIERAPK
+166 FDNTHISIERASK
-179 KLKNVTTNWMSFD
+179 KLKNVTTNWFSFD

-199 DESEQMAYLAIYPG
+199 DESAQMAYLAVYPG

-233 SNFNIWIVQQKLNI
+233 SNFNIWIVQQKLNV

-276 PGKTVFIDDVNF
+276 PGKTVFMDDVNF

-383 SFSLFPYSIGLR
+383 NFSLFPYAIGLR

>member
-1 MKKTI
+1 MKKII
-6 ASLTLSLTILLS
+6 APLTLSLSILFS
-18 LSALAQN
+18 LQSFAQN
-25 DSSRTN
+25 DSSKT
-31 SKIVSDSSYSK
+31 SPSVQLVADSSFHA
-42 NDTIRIG
+42 NDTIKIG
-49 DMLIIKK
+49 NMLIIKK
-56 QGYQDNRIENN
+56 QGGRNN
-67 SWYNKKR
+67 DY
-74 KITHGTIAL
+74 
-83 GNMVVVKRPADQNQF
+83 D
-98 NSNNNNSYYN
+98 NNSYYSGRRN
-108 RKRNRPYGTTINI
+108 WNSYNNKKRNRLYGTSLNI
-121 TNGKIT
+121 TNGKIR

-133 VNEDTVR
+133 VNDDTVR

-152 LHKKDWESMIEDGD
+152 NHKKDWESMIEDGD
-166 FDNTHISIERAPK
+166 FDNTRISIERAPK
-179 KLKNVTTNWMSFD
+179 KLKNVTTNWFSFD
-192 LGYANYR
+192 LGYANYI
-199 DESEQMAYLAIYPG
+199 DESPQMAYLMGFPSTYPG
-213 LPYNKYW
+213 PPYSKYF

-233 SNFNIWIVQQKLNI
+233 SNFNIWIVQQKLNV

-269 PVSFRNE
+269 QVSFRNE
-276 PGKTVFIDDVNF
+276 PGKTLYMDDVNF

-307 PNPYNR
+307 PNPYSR

-343 YDGNFELNNFRF
+343 YDGTFELNNLRL

-367 LYGSFGS
+367 LYGSYGS

-383 SFSLFPYSIGLR
+383 HFSFFPYALGLR

>member
-1 MKKTI
+1 MKKII
-6 ASLTLSLTILLS
+6 ALLTLSLSILFS
-18 LSALAQN
+18 LQSFAQN
-25 DSSRTN
+25 DSSKT
-31 SKIVSDSSYSK
+31 SPSIQLLADSSFSA
-42 NDTIRIG
+42 NDTIKIG
-49 DMLIIKK
+49 NMLIIKK
-56 QGYQDNRIENN
+56 QGGRNN
-67 SWYNKKR
+67 DY
-74 KITHGTIAL
+74 
-83 GNMVVVKRPADQNQF
+83 D
-98 NSNNNNSYYN
+98 NNSYYSGRRN
-108 RKRNRPYGTTINI
+108 WNSYNNKKRNRLYGTSLNI
-121 TNGKIT
+121 TNGKIR

-133 VNEDTVR
+133 VNDDTVR

-152 LHKKDWESMIEDGD
+152 NHKKDWESMIEDGD
-166 FDNTHISIERAPK
+166 FDNTRISIERAPK
-179 KLKNVTTNWMSFD
+179 KLKNVTTNWFSFD
-192 LGYANYR
+192 LGYANYT
-199 DESEQMAYLAIYPG
+199 DESPQMAYLAIYP
-213 LPYNKYW
+213 PSKYW
-220 VNSGSLKLDNRKS
+220 VNSGSLKLDNRKA
-233 SNFNIWIVQQKLNI
+233 SNFNIWIVQQKLNV

-276 PGKTVFIDDVNF
+276 PGKTLYMDDVNF

-307 PNPYNR
+307 PSPYSR

-343 YDGNFELNNFRF
+343 YDGTFELNNLRL

-367 LYGSFGS
+367 LYGSYGS

-383 SFSLFPYSIGLR
+383 SFSLFPYALGLR